1 MTNNT
6 ESLAHFVAKLDYDS
20 IPKEVV
26 DRAKRQILDIIGV
39 ALAGSQQKA
48 GLLAARFVQ
57 KTGGTSDCI
66 VWGTPLRSSAPQAAF
81 ANGVSSHALDYD
93 DRWLPPAH
101 PTCVTLPATM
111 AVAEANRVS
120 GRKLLVAQTA
130 GYEIM
135 GKLHLFA
142 ASTLPRKSWHP
153 TSVFGAFGAAAS
165 AGKLLDLDRSRLQ
178 IAFGIAASEA
188 SGISANM
195 GTMAK
200 PFHAGHGARN
210 GVVAAMLAADGFSA
224 NLTVFDGAFFET
236 FYGAQPSNDW
246 QLTMS
251 LGNPY
256 HILNP
261 GIGIK
266 MYPSDGHLTFTFES
280 ALDAVTKH
288 AITPDE
294 VTSVEVQVPYKGNF
308 DRPSLSTGL
317 EGKFSY
323 QYHVALAVLDRK
335 ATIASFQ
342 DERAFAHDIR
352 EFMKKVT
359 IRVDPSIPG
368 NREFMYHRVT
378 IRLRDGREVTGAEPR
393 PRGHWRYPLQRP
405 EYEGKFRENASM
417 ALQKQ
422 NLEKIIEMVDHLED
436 LPDVRVLTDAL
447 AVRN

>member
-1 MTNNT
+1 MRKNRRL
-6 ESLAHFVAKLDYDS
+6 SRL
-20 IPKEVV
+20 
-26 DRAKRQILDIIGV
+26 R
-39 ALAGSQQKA
+39 
-48 GLLAARFVQ
+48 GL
-57 KTGGTSDCI
+57 
-66 VWGTPLRSSAPQAAF
+66 GTPLRSSAPQAAF
-81 ANGVSSHALDYD
+81 ANGISSHALDYD
-93 DRWLPPAH
+93 DRWLPAAH
-101 PTCVTLPATM
+101 PTCVTFPATL
-111 AVAEANRVS
+111 AVAEANRAS

-130 GYEIM
+130 GYEVM

-142 ASTLPRKSWHP
+142 ASTLPRGGWHP
-153 TSVFGAFGAAAS
+153 TSVFGAFGATAS

-210 GVVAAMLAADGFSA
+210 GVVAAMLAADGFSG
-224 NLTVFDGAFFET
+224 NPNVFDGAFFET

-266 MYPSDGHLTFTFES
+266 MYPSDGHLTFTFEA
-280 ALDAVTKH
+280 ALSAVTKH
-288 AITPDE
+288 AITPGD
-294 VTSVEVQVPYKGNF
+294 VASVEVHVPYKGNF

-342 DERAFAHDIR
+342 DERALAHDIQ
-352 EFMKKVT
+352 EFMKNVT
-359 IRVDPSIPG
+359 VRVDPSLPS
-368 NREFMYHRVT
+368 NRDSMYHRVT
-378 IRLRDGREVTGAEPR
+378 IRLRDGREVTGAEPL
-393 PRGHWRYPLQRP
+393 PRGHWRYPLQRS
-405 EYEGKFRENASM
+405 EYEGKFRENAGIV
-417 ALQKQ
+417 LQTQ
-422 NLEKIIEMVDHLED
+422 NVEKIIEMVDHLED

-447 AVRN
+447 TFRN